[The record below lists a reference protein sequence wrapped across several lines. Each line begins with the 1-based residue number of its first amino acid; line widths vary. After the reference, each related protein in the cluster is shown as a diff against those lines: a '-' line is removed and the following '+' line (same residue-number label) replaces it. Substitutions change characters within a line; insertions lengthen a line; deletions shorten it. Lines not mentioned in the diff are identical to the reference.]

1 MTVKRSSVLL
11 FLRQFH
17 TVTHACLKLGD
28 PSSASKV
35 WSIGLNYFC
44 SLVTYTAFALL
55 GHCWNMSY
63 GKGLVGLA

>member
-1 MTVKRSSVLL
+1 MTVKRKSVLL

-35 WSIGLNYFC
+35 WSTSTSYFC
-44 SLVTYTAFALL
+44 SLVICTAFALL
-55 GHCWNMSY
+55 GHCWSMSY
-63 GKGLVGLA
+63 GEVLVGLA